1 MQTHEKENN
10 KVNDQQYA
18 VKVTFPEPIDGYWDS
33 GKKGGGTF
41 EPRIIGHCHDRSGGH
56 PGPGNTIRWGC
67 FRLNFWVN
75 VGSGRTW
82 REAASI
88 AKRKL
93 TRICSIPGTIIEIV
107 KLERIDKASLV
118 TCAQ

>member
-1 MQTHEKENN
+1 MNE
-10 KVNDQQYA
+10 QQYA
-18 VKVTFPEPIDGYWDS
+18 VEVRFSEAIDGYWDG

-41 EPRIIGHCHDRSGGH
+41 TAHLMEYYLDEPRGKH
-56 PGPGNTIRWGC
+56 PGPSHTIRWGC
-67 FRLNFWVN
+67 FRLNFWLN

-93 TRICSIPGTIIEIV
+93 ERICSIAGATFKIV
-107 KLERIDKASLV
+107 PHTGGA
-118 TCAQ
+118 